1 MLHYVTFED
10 GQFTKYNVI
19 VYLYAIILVRQYFN
33 FIGIVILGIFLF
45 SFITK

>member
-19 VYLYAIILVRQYFN
+19 VCDN
-33 FIGIVILGIFLF
+33 FGSSIFQFHRDSDFRNF
-45 SFITK
+45 SFFIYY